1 MNKALTLVPLCSSPP
16 VQMLSPQV
24 PALVGYLGDQSL
36 TEALLGALVDVSQAS
51 PSSLVSF
58 LPTLRIVG
66 QQCPAL
72 LGHVARIHGAVGVI
86 SEVHTHTEN
95 AQINTRICVHS
106 SRGSTSAADEKA
118 AESFSRIWSKVNE
131 F

>member
-1 MNKALTLVPLCSSPP
+1 MNFLSFLCFLL

-24 PALVGYLGDQSL
+24 PVLVSYLGDHSL

-58 LPTLRIVG
+58 LPALRTVG

-72 LGHVARIHGAVGVI
+72 LGHVAKIHGAVGII
-86 SEVHTHTEN
+86 SEV
-95 AQINTRICVHS
+95 
-106 SRGSTSAADEKA
+106 
-118 AESFSRIWSKVNE
+118 
-131 F
+131 